1 MGTAWGQTHRRKPQ
15 IVLDEFSKVKPVNRE
30 SIGGLKEHL
39 WRHPGS
45 GLAEAVR
52 WDMGKWGGI
61 EVLHCYTEP
70 FPCPGSMLMRSR
82 YRKRDSIAEFSICE
96 RASMGG
102 AQRVRT
108 R

>member
-1 MGTAWGQTHRRKPQ
+1 MGTAWGQTHRRKPPM
-15 IVLDEFSKVKPVNRE
+15 VLDEFIKAKPANRE
-30 SIGGLKEHL
+30 SIGGRQKNF

-45 GLAEAVR
+45 GLAEASK
-52 WDMGKWGGI
+52 WSKEKWGGI
-61 EVLHCYTEP
+61 EFLLRFTEP
-70 FPCPGSMLMRSR
+70 FPCPGWMLMRSR

>member
-1 MGTAWGQTHRRKPQ
+1 MGTARGQTHRRKPQ